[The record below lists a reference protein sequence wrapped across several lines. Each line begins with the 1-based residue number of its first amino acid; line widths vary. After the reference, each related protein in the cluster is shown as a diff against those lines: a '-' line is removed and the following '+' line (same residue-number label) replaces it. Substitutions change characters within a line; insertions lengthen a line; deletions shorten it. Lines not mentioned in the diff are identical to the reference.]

1 MSVVRLHGRSV
12 ADDRRPRGL
21 VIRTTRMSAATMRR
35 SRRLAPRVP
44 LIASSAVLPLQHC
57 ARITAVEITAIGI
70 TSLALGVSPA
80 PVSPADE
87 DPICDRIMIPRRRGA
102 NRERRFP
109 TKEGKLIRPSPGVRK
124 DKNCVLSQPRRVAD
138 RRR

>member
-1 MSVVRLHGRSV
+1 MSVVRSHGRSV
-12 ADDRRPRGL
+12 ADDRRLRGL

-35 SRRLAPRVP
+35 SRRLAPRVHP
-44 LIASSAVLPLQHC
+44 GASSAVPLQHC
-57 ARITAVEITAIGI
+57 ARIAAEEITAIGI

-102 NRERRFP
+102 NRGRRFP